1 MSFNGRS
8 AALSSVT
15 LRSLSPSSA
24 RLLASSADLAV
35 ARSAPDR
42 ASRSREMSRLLSSR
56 RFAFCVLTLL
66 SSTPTPLG
74 VLSASSLSLRG
85 AFALAWDAS
94 VRLAALAFSFW
105 VVDMGVARVVA
116 SAGVFMDEADA
127 AGVLPRL
134 GFMRVDAFGFDAF
147 SSLETPNMRDFL
159 PFALGDGVAYSPL
172 LLTSRSGER
181 TFMVGAV
188 GRERKETLGSHDRF
202 VTSRNCGW
210 RQLWRMCLGIVPRW
224 FDTCEDVVTRVVTT
238 RTGGCMYSP
247 ARWIC
252 APSASPV
259 VGTYEK

>member
-1 MSFNGRS
+1 MSFNERS

-85 AFALAWDAS
+85 AFAFAWDAS
-94 VRLAALAFSFW
+94 VRFAALAFSFW

-159 PFALGDGVAYSPL
+159 PLALGDGVAYSPL

-181 TFMVGAV
+181 TFMVV
-188 GRERKETLGSHDRF
+188 GRKLLDLTIGSSLHATMEETTVADVPS
-202 VTSRNCGW
+202 S
-210 RQLWRMCLGIVPRW
+210 IVPWCRRSEGGS
-224 FDTCEDVVTRVVTT
+224 DADGGMYVQSRALDMCDERV
-238 RTGGCMYSP
+238 TGG
-247 ARWIC
+247 R
-252 APSASPV
+252 
-259 VGTYEK
+259 

>member
-1 MSFNGRS
+1 MSFNERS

-66 SSTPTPLG
+66 SSSPTPLG

-85 AFALAWDAS
+85 AFAFAWDAS

-134 GFMRVDAFGFDAF
+134 GFMRVDAFGLDAF

-159 PFALGDGVAYSPL
+159 PPLALGDGVAYSPL

-181 TFMVGAV
+181 TFMSGAV

-202 VTSRNCGW
+202 VTSRDCGGDNCG
-210 RQLWRMCLGIVPRW
+210 
-224 FDTCEDVVTRVVTT
+224 
-238 RTGGCMYSP
+238 GC
-247 ARWIC
+247 AW
-252 APSASPV
+252 
-259 VGTYEK
+259 

>member
-1 MSFNGRS
+1 MSFNERS

-66 SSTPTPLG
+66 SSSPTPLG

-85 AFALAWDAS
+85 AFAFAWDAS
-94 VRLAALAFSFW
+94 VRFAALAFSFW
-105 VVDMGVARVVA
+105 VVDMGVARVVDGA
-116 SAGVFMDEADA
+116 VAIAGVFMDEAP

-159 PFALGDGVAYSPL
+159 PLALGDGVAYSPL

-202 VTSRNCGW
+202 VTSRDCGGDNCG
-210 RQLWRMCLGIVPRW
+210 
-224 FDTCEDVVTRVVTT
+224 
-238 RTGGCMYSP
+238 GC
-247 ARWIC
+247 A
-252 APSASPV
+252 
-259 VGTYEK
+259 

>member
-1 MSFNGRS
+1 MSFNERS

-85 AFALAWDAS
+85 AFAFAWDAS

-105 VVDMGVARVVA
+105 VVDMGVARVVDGA
-116 SAGVFMDEADA
+116 VAIAGVFMDEAP

-159 PFALGDGVAYSPL
+159 PLALGDGVAYSPL

-181 TFMVGAV
+181 TFMVV
-188 GRERKETLGSHDRF
+188 GRKLSDLTIGSSLHATMEETTVADVPS
-202 VTSRNCGW
+202 S
-210 RQLWRMCLGIVPRW
+210 IVPWCRRSEGGS
-224 FDTCEDVVTRVVTT
+224 DADGGMYVQSRALDMCDERV
-238 RTGGCMYSP
+238 TGG
-247 ARWIC
+247 R
-252 APSASPV
+252 
-259 VGTYEK
+259 

>member
-1 MSFNGRS
+1 MSFNERS

-85 AFALAWDAS
+85 AFAFAWDAS
-94 VRLAALAFSFW
+94 VRFAALAFSFW
-105 VVDMGVARVVA
+105 VVDMGVARVVDVA

-159 PFALGDGVAYSPL
+159 PLALGDGVAYSPL

-181 TFMVGAV
+181 TFMSGAV

-202 VTSRNCGW
+202 VTSRDCGGDNCG
-210 RQLWRMCLGIVPRW
+210 
-224 FDTCEDVVTRVVTT
+224 
-238 RTGGCMYSP
+238 GC
-247 ARWIC
+247 AW
-252 APSASPV
+252 
-259 VGTYEK
+259 

>member
-1 MSFNGRS
+1 MSFNERS

-15 LRSLSPSSA
+15 LRNLSPSSA

-94 VRLAALAFSFW
+94 VRFAALAFSFW
-105 VVDMGVARVVA
+105 VVDMGVARVVDGA
-116 SAGVFMDEADA
+116 VAIAGVFMDEAP

-159 PFALGDGVAYSPL
+159 PPLALGDGVAYSPL

-181 TFMVGAV
+181 MFMLGRSRMVRRVGSRQSRDWLDCFFTGSDAT
-188 GRERKETLGSHDRF
+188 GRGDGRGAIVDR
-202 VTSRNCGW
+202 R
-210 RQLWRMCLGIVPRW
+210 RRRAA
-224 FDTCEDVVTRVVTT
+224 DVH
-238 RTGGCMYSP
+238 
-247 ARWIC
+247 
-252 APSASPV
+252 
-259 VGTYEK
+259 

>member
-1 MSFNGRS
+1 MSFNERS

-85 AFALAWDAS
+85 AFAFAWDAS
-94 VRLAALAFSFW
+94 VRFAALAFSFW

-181 TFMVGAV
+181 TFMVV
-188 GRERKETLGSHDRF
+188 GRKLSDLTIGSSLHATMEETTVADVPS
-202 VTSRNCGW
+202 S
-210 RQLWRMCLGIVPRW
+210 IVPWCRRSEGGS
-224 FDTCEDVVTRVVTT
+224 DADGGMYVQSRALDMCDERV
-238 RTGGCMYSP
+238 TGG
-247 ARWIC
+247 R
-252 APSASPV
+252 
-259 VGTYEK
+259 

>member
-1 MSFNGRS
+1 MSFNERS

-66 SSTPTPLG
+66 SSSPTPLG

-85 AFALAWDAS
+85 AFAFAWDAS

-105 VVDMGVARVVA
+105 VVDMGVARVVDVA

-134 GFMRVDAFGFDAF
+134 GFMRVDAFGLDAF

-159 PFALGDGVAYSPL
+159 PPLALGDGVAYSPL

-188 GRERKETLGSHDRF
+188 GRERKETLGSHDRC
-202 VTSRNCGW
+202 VTSRDCGGDNCG
-210 RQLWRMCLGIVPRW
+210 
-224 FDTCEDVVTRVVTT
+224 
-238 RTGGCMYSP
+238 GC
-247 ARWIC
+247 AW
-252 APSASPV
+252 
-259 VGTYEK
+259 

>member
-1 MSFNGRS
+1 MSFNERS

-85 AFALAWDAS
+85 AFAFAWDAS
-94 VRLAALAFSFW
+94 VRFAALAFSFW
-105 VVDMGVARVVA
+105 VVDMGVARVVDGA
-116 SAGVFMDEADA
+116 VAIAGVFMDEAP

-159 PFALGDGVAYSPL
+159 PLALGDGVAYSPL

-181 TFMVGAV
+181 TFMSGAV

-202 VTSRNCGW
+202 VTSRNDGGDNC
-210 RQLWRMCLGIVPRW
+210 
-224 FDTCEDVVTRVVTT
+224 
-238 RTGGCMYSP
+238 GGC
-247 ARWIC
+247 A
-252 APSASPV
+252 
-259 VGTYEK
+259 

>member
-1 MSFNGRS
+1 MSFNERS

-85 AFALAWDAS
+85 AFAFAWDAS
-94 VRLAALAFSFW
+94 VRFAALAFSFW
-105 VVDMGVARVVA
+105 VVDMGVARVVDGA
-116 SAGVFMDEADA
+116 VAIAGVFMDEAP

-159 PFALGDGVAYSPL
+159 PLALGDGVAYSPL

-181 TFMVGAV
+181 TFMVV
-188 GRERKETLGSHDRF
+188 GRKLLDLTIGSSLHATMEETTVADVPGS
-202 VTSRNCGW
+202 
-210 RQLWRMCLGIVPRW
+210 IVPR
-224 FDTCEDVVTRVVTT
+224 CRRSE
-238 RTGGCMYSP
+238 GGSDADGGMYVQSR
-247 ARWIC
+247 ALDMCGER
-252 APSASPV
+252 SAGSR
-259 VGTYEK
+259 